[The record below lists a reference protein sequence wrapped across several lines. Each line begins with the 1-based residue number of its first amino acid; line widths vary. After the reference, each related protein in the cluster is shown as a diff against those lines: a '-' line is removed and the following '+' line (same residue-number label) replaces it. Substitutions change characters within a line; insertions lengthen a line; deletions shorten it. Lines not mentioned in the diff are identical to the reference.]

1 MKKDWI
7 TSGSAQICEIV
18 IRSRDPNQ
26 GPHSPGERDAI
37 DGRQLAPNPWRLV
50 SSEDNERQRQLFF
63 GNEKK
68 ATSSKTVLFIV
79 LCGRSVHDCSV
90 KNRCSIFKRSK

>member
-63 GNEKK
+63 WQREK
-68 ATSSKTVLFIV
+68 SHIVQNCFIYSFV
-79 LCGRSVHDCSV
+79 WKIGARL
-90 KNRCSIFKRSK
+90 